1 MGRGSGWMGGSSI
14 RDGDSNDSH
23 RRMGILFSYLIFH
36 LTGTRRNEISVLF
49 LRKNKI
55 GHSTIGISRDQ
66 SETTEIIGR
75 LGQFLYRIQPV
86 RHDMLTSGSTEFE
99 SRIVSEHFNYLKKLT
114 KDGVVILAGR
124 TQNTD
129 YSSFG
134 IVLFNAETIEAA
146 REVMLA
152 DPAVRN
158 KVFRAEL
165 FPYKMALFG
174 PDNAK
179 HD

>member
-1 MGRGSGWMGGSSI
+1 ME
-14 RDGDSNDSH
+14 
-23 RRMGILFSYLIFH
+23 YLY
-36 LTGTRRNEISVLF
+36 
-49 LRKNKI
+49 K
-55 GHSTIGISRDQ
+55 
-66 SETTEIIGR
+66 
-75 LGQFLYRIQPV
+75 IQPV
-86 RHDMLTSGSTEFE
+86 RPEMLTEGPTPFE
-99 SRIVSEHFNYLKKLT
+99 QQTMSDHFERLKELMVK
-114 KDGVVILAGR
+114 GVVILAGR

-146 REVMLA
+146 REIMLN
-152 DPAVRN
+152 DPAVKN